1 MIQDADMNAPAT
13 VDTKR
18 TAVIVLGA
26 AVLEGS
32 VPSPTLK
39 RRALYAA
46 QLAISGNNLV
56 IASGGIGR
64 NPPSEAHVIAEICIG
79 QNVPKNMILLEDQ
92 SKTTFENLSFSFK
105 LGQENGC
112 MRYRV
117 VTDFYHL
124 PRAWLTARALG
135 QKVSVSAPFSGLSG
149 TPKRRLLVS
158 ALREVIAIP
167 FYILKLAW
175 YTTIS
180 RLSK

>member
-1 MIQDADMNAPAT
+1 MNAPVT

-26 AVLEGS
+26 AVWEGG

-46 QLAISGNNLV
+46 QLAIKGNNHI

-64 NPPSEAHVIAEICIG
+64 NPPSQARIIAEICMG
-79 QNVPKNMILLEDQ
+79 QGMPKNMILLEDQ

-112 MRYRV
+112 ERYRV

-124 PRAWLTARALG
+124 PRAWLTACALG
-135 QKVSVSAPFSGLSG
+135 QRVTLSAPFARLSE
-149 TPKRRLLVS
+149 TSTRRLLVS
-158 ALREVIAIP
+158 VLREVIALP
-167 FYILKLAW
+167 FYALKLIWNSAK
-175 YTTIS
+175 
-180 RLSK
+180 RRFVN